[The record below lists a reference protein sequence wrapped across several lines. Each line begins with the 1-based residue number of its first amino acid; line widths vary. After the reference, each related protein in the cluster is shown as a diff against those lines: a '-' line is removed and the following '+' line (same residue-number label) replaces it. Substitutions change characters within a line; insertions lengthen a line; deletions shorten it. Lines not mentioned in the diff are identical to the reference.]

1 MAPVRFIAEVSSN
14 HAQDLGRCLEF
25 VDAAADCGCD
35 AVKFQLF
42 KVSEMFAPEILN
54 ASEKHRARKA
64 WELPTEFLPHIAER
78 CQRRGVEFSCTPF
91 SIQAV
96 EDLTPFVDFF
106 KIASYELLWSDLL
119 TAVAKSAKPIVLS
132 TGMANLDE
140 ICLAVDTLKEYGA
153 SDIILLH
160 CVSAYP
166 TPVAEANL
174 AAIKTLSTKTGCPVG
189 WSDHTVSPAV
199 IHRAIHRWDAPV
211 IEFHLDLDASGAE
224 YSAGHCWLPYEIGT
238 VIAETKNAFL
248 ADGSG
253 EKSPTPSE
261 LEDRDW
267 RADPSD
273 GLRPLKHIRESWKEA
288 S

>member
-1 MAPVRFIAEVSSN
+1 MTPVRFIAEVSSN

-42 KVSEMFAPEILN
+42 KVSEMFAPEILRK
-54 ASEKHRARKA
+54 SEKHRAREA
-64 WELPTEFLPHIAER
+64 WELPEAFLPHIAER
-78 CQRRGVEFSCTPF
+78 CERRGIEFSCTPF
-91 SIQAV
+91 SLEAV
-96 EDLTPFVDFF
+96 DALLPYVSFY
-106 KIASYELLWSDLL
+106 KIASYELLWTDLL
-119 TAVAKSAKPIVLS
+119 KKVAHTGKPVILS
-132 TGMANLDE
+132 TGMATLDE
-140 ICLAVDTLKEYGA
+140 ISHAVDTLKESGA
-153 SDIILLH
+153 RDIVLLH

-174 AAIKTLSTKTGCPVG
+174 SAIDTIRKKAGCPVG

-199 IHRAIHRWDAPV
+199 IYRAVHRWQAPV

-224 YSAGHCWLPYEIGT
+224 YGAGHCWLPEQIGL
-238 VIAETKNAFL
+238 VISDMRDGFA
-248 ADGSG
+248 ADGAG
-253 EKSPTPSE
+253 EKTPTPSE
-261 LEDRDW
+261 SEDREW

-273 GLRPLKHIRESWKEA
+273 GLRPLKHVRTGWAEA